1 MERFIFETERLVI
14 RRFSPSDSEEFA
26 QILTDPEVCYF
37 EPSGVFTRENALKE
51 AAKLEQ
57 DKRFFAVVLKE
68 NNFLIGK
75 LFFEDKDFF
84 GAYEI
89 GYTFNRSYWGKG
101 YALESVKGMFRYA
114 FEKTNVR
121 RIIAEVDIKNTRSV
135 DLLERAGMRREG
147 VFKKSAAFR
156 KNSLGEPDFSDFA
169 SYAILKDEFENKE
182 IKL

>member
-1 MERFIFETERLVI
+1 MEQFIFETKRLVI

-37 EPSGVFTRENALKE
+37 EPSGVFPREKALAE
-51 AAKLEQ
+51 AAKLAQ
-57 DKRFFAVVLKE
+57 DELFFAVVLKE

-114 FEKTNVR
+114 FENMNVR

-156 KNSLGEPDFSDFA
+156 KDSLGEPVFSDFA